1 MADEQKTEKKK
12 FKRPLF
18 HKIVNVFIG
27 LVAGLLFLMIIFFGF
42 SQTKTFRNFLKDQ
55 ITSTVSESINGTLE
69 IEDIEGS
76 ILSSLIL
83 TNTIL
88 TTESDTIFKAQNL
101 VVKTSPIHLLLKR
114 ILVRDIIIDNADFYL
129 REDQNGIWNL
139 SKLSKR
145 DSVGV
150 TQTEIKDSAS
160 SSFPFT
166 IQVNNLAI
174 NNLNFIRQTYSNL
187 NSTNNHKHLNT
198 DDLKLSGIFLDAKL
212 FANISSSTV
221 RLFLKNFSVEPNFQ
235 SFNLRKLSGDFELTE
250 DHALVNNLIF
260 ITDSSNIKLS
270 AKINELNLL
279 GNVELRNFRDYPMA
293 VGFEAYP
300 LNFSDLYT
308 FIDATDFLNGKVDL
322 NLKANGYF
330 GDFNV
335 KELDL
340 NFMNSFLSLNG
351 KVQKLHTPN
360 NLFLDVNITDSKI
373 VESEAYQLVKGLDIP
388 LYPNVVLENLN
399 VKFIGEP
406 TRFHTELVGDINNAN
421 VFIDLYMDLQPE
433 QIEYDLE
440 FNTKKLNIFPVTGFE
455 SSLTSKGKIKGS
467 GTDPNLMDASLD
479 VKAFKSSIDSIIIDS
494 LYFTSVIKSKLLD
507 FNLKSNVNQARTMV
521 AGKLDLTDSGEPNYD
536 LIGNINNLKLQ
547 EFTGDKRDSSNL
559 NLNFSANGKN
569 LTIDDMVGDYE
580 ITLLPSYLRN
590 LNLSETKLSLSLQK
604 EQEDRN
610 INLKSEFADLNIDG
624 QFSLQKAI
632 DILVYEGNTIST
644 ILSNKLDELN
654 PIDNESDSLS
664 ISFTEE
670 VIPPI
675 VKEGIEF
682 HYNFLFKDFELIAQF
697 LKNDE
702 LDIVGS
708 GEGSV
713 KNDSL
718 NFEISTD
725 IKIENLLNKRN
736 DNIIY
741 LSEVE
746 ANLNFSRDNREVS
759 FNKMFGTV
767 SLEGEKIYVGT
778 EFNNIEADF
787 IFNQSKLFFN
797 TSLQIGDD
805 LTTELEGIATTSAF
819 NEKIYLSNVAF
830 YYKNI
835 PWINYDTCTV
845 LFNSDGVQLS
855 NLILENGATVINL
868 DGQINNDESHNFF
881 VSVESMPV
889 EVLSNYLFDDQ
900 SQPLG
905 GNIYLNFVS
914 TGELRNPKING
925 DLNIN
930 NISYNNVNFG
940 SLTAVVN
947 HRNYNSL
954 FDIDFINQENLSI
967 LPLFTVDASLPLKIN
982 YLDNEEYLSD
992 DSEIQVSLRANDFNV
1007 NSLGNILPYVK
1018 NQSGKIKSTIKI
1030 NGTVNNLRSEGSFLL
1045 SDGRFTLRQNN
1056 LDYGLG
1062 IKTVFQDQIATVD
1075 SFSLSNKGGSQ
1086 YKGEIIG
1093 EGSIELNKFPFSNFD
1108 FTFNGDLAL
1117 LGQQS
1122 KSRNSA
1128 IYGDLFVKS
1137 DKKWK
1142 LTFNDDVYSFDGNIL
1157 VENAN
1162 LVYTSQANNSFG
1174 QNRRIIYRIIEDS
1187 SKMNL
1192 SNQKFVRILKET
1204 EQNKIKLN
1212 NEEKTKLNLNT
1223 NIIINNIASFN
1234 FIIAPDL
1241 NQKLSVETTGQLEFK
1256 TVRNELKTQGALT
1269 LLSGSQ
1275 LEFFKTF
1282 EADGNI
1288 RFENDLTDPN
1298 FDIVATYRGEIEN
1311 FENTGSTEEVAVK
1324 LKLNTAYSKIRENLS
1339 GNNQYLY
1346 VYVGASQI
1354 ENDIPDLKYDQSNA
1368 LTFVIFDQL
1377 NLDLNDEQ
1385 KSTLGSMTENAAYS
1399 LLGSQLTSY
1408 LNSTLGGL
1416 ISNIRLNKYSGRDS
1430 YKLLFSGKYN
1440 NIRYSFG
1447 GSFGSQTDYL
1457 QLSKADIK
1465 VEYLFNP
1472 KFLIRLEQKSPIIET
1487 STEERVQELALKYK
1501 FEF

>member
-1 MADEQKTEKKK
+1 MDDEQKKEKKK

-18 HKIVNVFIG
+18 HKIVNIFIG
-27 LVAGLLFLMIIFFGF
+27 LVAGILFLIIIFFGF

-69 IEDIEGS
+69 IEDLEGS
-76 ILSSLIL
+76 VLSSLFL

-88 TTESDTIFKAQNL
+88 TTENDTIFKANNL
-101 VVKTSPIHLLLKR
+101 VIKTSPIHLLLKR
-114 ILVRDIIIDNADFYL
+114 ILIRDIILNNADFYL
-129 REDQNGIWNL
+129 QEDQNGIWNL
-139 SKLSKR
+139 SKLSKT
-145 DSVGV
+145 DSFDV
-150 TQTEIKDSAS
+150 TQTEVKDTTS
-160 SSFPFT
+160 SLFPFT

-187 NSTNNHKHLNT
+187 NSVKDYKHLTT
-198 DDLKLSGIFLDAKL
+198 DDLRLSGIFLDAKL
-212 FANISSSTV
+212 FANLSASTV

-250 DHALVNNLIF
+250 DHALVNNLSF

-270 AKINELNLL
+270 AKIDELNLL
-279 GNVELRNFRDYPMA
+279 GDVELRNFRDYPIA

-308 FIDATDFLNGKVDL
+308 FIDATDFLNGKADL
-322 NLKANGYF
+322 NFKASGYF

-335 KELDL
+335 KKLDL
-340 NFMNSFLSLNG
+340 AFMNSFLSLNG
-351 KVQKLHTPN
+351 KVQKLHTPE
-360 NLFLDVNITDSKI
+360 NLFLDVNVTNSKI
-373 VESEAYQLVKGLDIP
+373 VESEAYLLVKGLDIP
-388 LYPNVVLENLN
+388 LFQDVVLENLN
-399 VKFIGEP
+399 AKFKGEP
-406 TRFHTELVGDINNAN
+406 TRFHSELSGDINNAN
-421 VFIDLYMDLQPE
+421 VFIDLYMDLQTE
-433 QIEYDLE
+433 QMEYDLE
-440 FNTKKLNIFPVTGFE
+440 FNTKRLNIFPVTGLK
-455 SSLTSKGKIKGS
+455 SSLTSKGKIKGI
-467 GTDPNLMDASLD
+467 GTDPSLMDASLI
-479 VKAFKSSIDSIIIDS
+479 VTAFNSEIDSIRIDS
-494 LYFTSVIKSKLLD
+494 VYFSGKIKSKLLD
-507 FNLKSNVNQARTMV
+507 VKLSSIVNDAKTKV
-521 AGKLDLTDSGEPNYD
+521 AGKLDLTDSGEPEYD

-547 EFTGDKRDSSNL
+547 EFTVDSRDSSNL
-559 NLNFSANGKN
+559 NFNFTANGKN
-569 LTIDDMVGDYE
+569 LTIDDMVGNYE
-580 ITLLPSYLRN
+580 ITLEPSYLRE
-590 LNLSETKLSLSLQK
+590 LSLSETKLSLSLIK
-604 EQEDRN
+604 DNEDRN
-610 INLKSEFADLNIDG
+610 INLKSEFADVNIEG

-632 DILVYEGNTIST
+632 DILVYEGSTISQV
-644 ILSNKLDELN
+644 ISNKLDELN
-654 PIDNESDSLS
+654 PIDDDTDSLS
-664 ISFTEE
+664 IKLSDEI
-670 VIPPI
+670 IPQI
-675 VKEGIEF
+675 VKEDLEF
-682 HYNFLFKDFELIAQF
+682 KYNFLFKDFELIAQF

-708 GEGSV
+708 GEGSI

-725 IKIENLLNKRN
+725 IKIENLLNKREN
-736 DNIIY
+736 NIIY

-767 SLEGEKIYVGT
+767 SFEGEKIYVGT

-805 LTTELEGIATTSAF
+805 LTTELEGIATTSGL
-819 NEKIYLSNVAF
+819 NENIYFSNVAL

-835 PWINYDTCTV
+835 PWVNYDTCTV

-881 VSVESMPV
+881 VSVESMPA

-905 GNIYLNFVS
+905 GNIYLNIVS
-914 TGELRNPKING
+914 TGELRNPRING

-947 HRNYNSL
+947 HQNYNSL
-954 FDIDFINQENLSI
+954 FDIDFIDPEDISV
-967 LPLFTVDASLPLKIN
+967 LPLFAIDASLPFKIN
-982 YLDNEEYLSD
+982 FLGNEKYLSD
-992 DSEIQVSLRANDFNV
+992 DSEIQISLRANDFNV
-1007 NSLGNILPYVK
+1007 NSLGNILPYVT
-1018 NQSGKIKSTIKI
+1018 NQSGKIKSTINI
-1030 NGTVNNLRSEGSFLL
+1030 SGTVNNLRSEGSFLL
-1045 SDGRFTLRQNN
+1045 SDGRFTFRQNN
-1056 LDYGLG
+1056 LNYGLG
-1062 IKTVFQDQIATVD
+1062 IKAVFQDQIATVD
-1075 SFSLSNKGGSQ
+1075 SISLSNRGGSQ
-1086 YKGEIIG
+1086 YSGEITG
-1093 EGSIELNKFPFSNFD
+1093 EGIIELDKFPYSNFD

-1122 KSRNSA
+1122 KTRNSA

-1137 DKKWK
+1137 DKNWK
-1142 LTFNDDVYSFDGNIL
+1142 LTFIDDVYAFDGNIL
-1157 VENAN
+1157 VERAN
-1162 LVYTSQANNSFG
+1162 LVYTSQANSNYG
-1174 QNRRIIYRIIEDS
+1174 QNRSIIYRIIEDS

-1192 SNQKFVRILKET
+1192 SNQKFVRILKEA
-1204 EQNKIKLN
+1204 EQNTIKLDN
-1212 NEEKTKLNLNT
+1212 GEEAKFNLNT

-1241 NQKLSVETTGQLEFK
+1241 NQRLNVETTGKLEFK

-1275 LEFFKTF
+1275 LEFFKSF
-1282 EADGNI
+1282 EADGSI
-1288 RFENDLTDPN
+1288 RFENDITDPN

-1311 FENTGSTEEVAVK
+1311 FANTGSTEEVAVK

-1339 GNNQYLY
+1339 GNSQNLF

-1368 LTFVIFDQL
+1368 LTFIIFDQL

-1385 KSTLGSMTENAAYS
+1385 KSTLGAMTENAAYS

-1447 GSFGSQTDYL
+1447 GSFGQTDYL

-1472 KFLIRLEQKSPIIET
+1472 NFLIRLEQKSPIIET
-1487 STEERVQELALKYK
+1487 TTEERVQELALKYK